1 MFPRE
6 KPELDP
12 MFANHKW
19 KFLEENV
26 RQFEKKKKIPTDD
39 RMKHSNIKDQV
50 SALCAHVAPGK

>member
-1 MFPRE
+1 
-6 KPELDP
+6 

-19 KFLEENV
+19 KFLEKNV
-26 RQFEKKKKIPTDD
+26 RQFEKFFLEIPTDD